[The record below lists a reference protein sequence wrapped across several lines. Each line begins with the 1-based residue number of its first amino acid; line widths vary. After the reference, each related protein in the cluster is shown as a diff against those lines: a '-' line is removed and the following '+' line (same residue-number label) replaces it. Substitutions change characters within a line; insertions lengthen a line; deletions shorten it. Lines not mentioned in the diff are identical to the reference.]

1 MTGIRKRITIG
12 FLGIVTLLF
21 FSGMVSLFELSHM
34 SVDIEAILVS
44 SRKSIEESKN
54 IIDALHVNDRAV
66 VNYAVLRDSTY
77 VEQCK
82 SSYDEL
88 GVTVRRARAAISS
101 SDTSILDSLDQHIAE
116 LGLVIDAMLAG
127 GDNADAGS
135 QLFDGRKWYDDNYE
149 PVYNKISDGIIRVMS
164 LAQSSL
170 TPRAEQLNRNA
181 YRSVTPVFI
190 SLVVMIVILLMF
202 YYFIMIYTVKPIVGI
217 NQELARSLRYK
228 TPYSMKAECRDEIKE
243 LNEKIEVMIN
253 NPKAIK

>member
-88 GVTVRRARAAISS
+88 GVTVRRARAAMSS
-101 SDTSILDSLDQHIAE
+101 SDTSILDSL
-116 LGLVIDAMLAG
+116 
-127 GDNADAGS
+127 
-135 QLFDGRKWYDDNYE
+135 
-149 PVYNKISDGIIRVMS
+149 
-164 LAQSSL
+164 
-170 TPRAEQLNRNA
+170 
-181 YRSVTPVFI
+181 
-190 SLVVMIVILLMF
+190 
-202 YYFIMIYTVKPIVGI
+202 
-217 NQELARSLRYK
+217 
-228 TPYSMKAECRDEIKE
+228 
-243 LNEKIEVMIN
+243 
-253 NPKAIK
+253 